1 MGGQLQFIQ
10 LEVMV
15 VALGLLVLLADLFLS
30 ESVRRSLGYIAAGAL
45 GLVFL
50 LSFRGGYTGLAD
62 GEVFGGI
69 YRLDGLALFFKRF
82 FLLTAIFVLVFSVD
96 FALRLRSGV
105 SEYLAFIL
113 FALSGMMFVSSA
125 NDFSLLFV
133 SIELITVTFYIL
145 VSFQRHRMQSLEA
158 GVKYLILGAVSSAF
172 LVYGIALVFGE
183 AGSLKFNEIRAAH
196 AELLGS
202 NVFLFGM
209 LFVFAGLAFK
219 ISAFP
224 FQVWVPD
231 VYQGAPTPTTTF
243 LAVGSKAAG
252 FVLLIRLFGSVVPEL
267 TAQWTGLLIAV
278 AALTILY
285 GNLCALPQRNLKRLL
300 AYSGIANAGYLLMG
314 IVAQS
319 GEGTAAIL
327 YYLAGYL
334 FTLVAAFIIIHLVTR
349 DGEGEDIACLSGL
362 YKRSPCLAFALALC
376 AVSLAGIPPLAGF
389 FGKFLLVKSVA
400 AEAFGNTGYFV
411 LLAVAVFGVVVS
423 IYYYF
428 CIIRAMYWS
437 RETPDESPV
446 AVAWPTRVAL
456 GLCVAAI
463 LYLGLLPN
471 KPMNW
476 ANTAAKIEKR
486 SSPDAADSRR

>member
-1 MGGQLQFIQ
+1 MGDQLQFIQ

-15 VALGLLVLLADLFLS
+15 VSLGLLVLLADLFVS
-30 ESVRRSLGYIAAGAL
+30 ESARRSLGWVAAGAL

-50 LSFRGGYTGLAD
+50 LSFRESFVSLAD
-62 GEVFGGI
+62 GEAFGGI

-82 FLLTAIFVLVFSVD
+82 FLLTAIFVLIFAMD
-96 FALRLRSGV
+96 FASRLKGGV

-113 FALSGMMFVSSA
+113 FALSGMMFASSA

-133 SIELITVTFYIL
+133 AIELITVTFYIL
-145 VSFQRHRMQSLEA
+145 VSFQRHRMHSLEA

-183 AGSLKFNEIRAAH
+183 AGSLKFDVIRAAH
-196 AELLGS
+196 VGLLGS

-224 FQVWVPD
+224 FQVWAPD

-267 TAQWTGLLIAV
+267 TAQWTGMLMVV

-334 FTLVAAFIIIHLVTR
+334 FTLVAAFMIIYLVTR
-349 DGEGEDIACLSGL
+349 DGEGEDITCLAGL
-362 YKRSPCLAFALALC
+362 NKRSPFLAFALALC

-400 AEAFGNTGYFV
+400 AEAFGDACYFA

-428 CIIRAMYWS
+428 RIIRTIYWS
-437 RETPDESPV
+437 KDTPDNSPV
-446 AVAWPTRVAL
+446 AIAWPTRMVL

-463 LYLGLLPN
+463 LYLGLLPD
-471 KPMNW
+471 KPINW
-476 ANTAAKIEKR
+476 ANAAAKIETVAK
-486 SSPDAADSRR
+486 

>member
-1 MGGQLQFIQ
+1 MGDQLQFIQ

-30 ESVRRSLGYIAAGAL
+30 ESARRSLGWVAAGAL

-50 LSFRGGYTGLAD
+50 LSFRESFVSLAD
-62 GEVFGGI
+62 GEAFGGI

-82 FLLTAIFVLVFSVD
+82 FLVTAIFVLIFAMD
-96 FALRLRSGV
+96 FASRLKGGM

-113 FALSGMMFVSSA
+113 FALSGMMFASSA

-133 SIELITVTFYIL
+133 AIELITVTFYIL
-145 VSFQRHRMQSLEA
+145 VSFQRHRMHSLEA

-183 AGSLKFNEIRAAH
+183 AGSLKFDVIRAAH
-196 AELLGS
+196 DGLLGS

-224 FQVWVPD
+224 FQVWAPD

-267 TAQWTGLLIAV
+267 TAQWTGMLMVV

-319 GEGTAAIL
+319 ESGEGTAAIL

-334 FTLVAAFIIIHLVTR
+334 FTLVAAFMIINLLAR
-349 DGEGEDIACLSGL
+349 DGEGEDISCLAGL
-362 YKRSPCLAFALALC
+362 GKRSPFLALTLTL
-376 AVSLAGIPPLAGF
+376 AVVSLAGIPPLAGF
-389 FGKFLLVKSVA
+389 FGKFLLVKSVTA
-400 AEAFGNTGYFV
+400 KAFGDAGYFA

-428 CIIRAMYWS
+428 RIIRTIYWS
-437 RETPDESPV
+437 KDTPDNSPV
-446 AVAWPTRVAL
+446 AIAWPTRMVL

-463 LYLGLLPN
+463 LYLGLLPD
-471 KPMNW
+471 KPINW
-476 ANTAAKIEKR
+476 ANAAAKIETVAK
-486 SSPDAADSRR
+486 

>member
-1 MGGQLQFIQ
+1 MGDQLQFIQ

-30 ESVRRSLGYIAAGAL
+30 ESARRSLGWVAAGAL

-50 LSFRGGYTGLAD
+50 LSFRESFVGLAD
-62 GEVFGGI
+62 GKAFGGI

-82 FLLTAIFVLVFSVD
+82 FLVTAIFVLIFAMD
-96 FALRLRSGV
+96 FASRLKGGM

-113 FALSGMMFVSSA
+113 FALSGMMFASSA

-133 SIELITVTFYIL
+133 AIELITVTFYIL
-145 VSFQRHRMQSLEA
+145 VSFQRHRMHSLEA

-183 AGSLKFNEIRAAH
+183 AGSLKFDVIRAAH
-196 AELLGS
+196 DGLLGS

-224 FQVWVPD
+224 FQVWAPD

-267 TAQWTGLLIAV
+267 TAQWTGMLMVV

-319 GEGTAAIL
+319 ESGDGTAAIL

-334 FTLVAAFIIIHLVTR
+334 FTLVAAFMIINLLAR
-349 DGEGEDIACLSGL
+349 DGEGEDISCLAGL
-362 YKRSPCLAFALALC
+362 GKRSPFLALTLTL
-376 AVSLAGIPPLAGF
+376 AVVSLAGIPPLAGF
-389 FGKFLLVKSVA
+389 FGKFLLVKSVTA
-400 AEAFGNTGYFV
+400 KAFGDAGYFA

-428 CIIRAMYWS
+428 RIIRTIYWS
-437 RETPDESPV
+437 KDTPDNSPV
-446 AVAWPTRVAL
+446 AIAWPTRMVL

-463 LYLGLLPN
+463 LYLGLLPD
-471 KPMNW
+471 KPINW
-476 ANTAAKIEKR
+476 VNAAAKIETVAK
-486 SSPDAADSRR
+486 

>member
-1 MGGQLQFIQ
+1 MGDQLQFIQ

-30 ESVRRSLGYIAAGAL
+30 ESARRSLGWVAAGAL

-50 LSFRGGYTGLAD
+50 LSFRESFVGLAD
-62 GEVFGGI
+62 GKAFGGI

-82 FLLTAIFVLVFSVD
+82 FLVTAIFVLIFAMD
-96 FALRLRSGV
+96 FASRLKGGM

-113 FALSGMMFVSSA
+113 FALSGMMFASSA

-133 SIELITVTFYIL
+133 AIELITVTFYIL
-145 VSFQRHRMQSLEA
+145 VSFQRHRMHSLEA

-183 AGSLKFNEIRAAH
+183 AGSLKFDVIRAAH
-196 AELLGS
+196 DGLLGS

-224 FQVWVPD
+224 FQVWAPD

-267 TAQWTGLLIAV
+267 TAQWTGMLMVV

-319 GEGTAAIL
+319 ESGEGTAAIL

-334 FTLVAAFIIIHLVTR
+334 FTLVAAFMIINLLAR
-349 DGEGEDIACLSGL
+349 DGEGEDISCLAGL
-362 YKRSPCLAFALALC
+362 GKRSPFLALTLTL
-376 AVSLAGIPPLAGF
+376 AVVSLAGIPPLAGF
-389 FGKFLLVKSVA
+389 FGKFLLVKSVTA
-400 AEAFGNTGYFV
+400 KAFGDAGYFA
-411 LLAVAVFGVVVS
+411 LLAVAVFVVVVS

-428 CIIRAMYWS
+428 RIIRTIYWS
-437 RETPDESPV
+437 KDTPDNSPV
-446 AVAWPTRVAL
+446 AIAWPTRMVL

-463 LYLGLLPN
+463 LYLGLLPD
-471 KPMNW
+471 KPINW
-476 ANTAAKIEKR
+476 ANAAAKIETVAK
-486 SSPDAADSRR
+486 

>member
-1 MGGQLQFIQ
+1 MGDQLQFIQ

-15 VALGLLVLLADLFLS
+15 VSLGLLVLLADLFVS
-30 ESVRRSLGYIAAGAL
+30 ESARRSLGWVAAGAL

-50 LSFRGGYTGLAD
+50 LSFRESFVSLAD
-62 GEVFGGI
+62 GEAFGGI

-82 FLLTAIFVLVFSVD
+82 FLVTAIFVLIFAMD
-96 FALRLRSGV
+96 FASRLKGGM

-113 FALSGMMFVSSA
+113 FALSGMMFASSA

-133 SIELITVTFYIL
+133 AIELITVTFYIL
-145 VSFQRHRMQSLEA
+145 VSFQRHRMHSLEA

-183 AGSLKFNEIRAAH
+183 AGSLKFDVIRAAH
-196 AELLGS
+196 DGLLGS

-224 FQVWVPD
+224 FQVWAPD

-267 TAQWTGLLIAV
+267 TAQWTGMLMVV

-319 GEGTAAIL
+319 ESGEGTAAIL

-334 FTLVAAFIIIHLVTR
+334 FTLVAAFMIINLLAR
-349 DGEGEDIACLSGL
+349 DGEGEDISCLAGL
-362 YKRSPCLAFALALC
+362 GKRSPFLALTLTL
-376 AVSLAGIPPLAGF
+376 AVVSLAGIPPLAGF
-389 FGKFLLVKSVA
+389 FGKFLLVKSVTA
-400 AEAFGNTGYFV
+400 KAFGDAGYFA

-428 CIIRAMYWS
+428 RIIRTIYWS
-437 RETPDESPV
+437 KDTPDNSPV
-446 AVAWPTRVAL
+446 AIAWPTRMVL

-463 LYLGLLPN
+463 LYLGLLPD
-471 KPMNW
+471 KPINW
-476 ANTAAKIEKR
+476 ANAAAKIETVAK
-486 SSPDAADSRR
+486 